1 MMTNLCKLVCVLAL
15 FAGVAACDDDTG
27 ANSGNDLATATLADM
42 TQTAAHD
49 LAMSG
54 GDGGSG
60 DGGLKALCAPCTVDG
75 ECESGSCLPYMGGQ
89 KHFCS
94 HSCAPATAGTDC
106 PGVGMCSGMN
116 VCKCM

>member
-1 MMTNLCKLVCVLAL
+1 V
-15 FAGVAACDDDTG
+15 
-27 ANSGNDLATATLADM
+27 S
-42 TQTAAHD
+42 
-49 LAMSG
+49 
-54 GDGGSG
+54 
-60 DGGLKALCAPCTVDG
+60 
-75 ECESGSCLPYMGGQ
+75 YMGGQ